1 MKILFFINKLNGGGA
16 ERVATILMNHFCE
29 KNEVTAIIFDNKND
43 SYQLSDSVSIQ
54 KIIVNN
60 PHKTIRFISRI
71 WKIRKEIKRH
81 SPDLII
87 SFLTPINIYVLIASL
102 FLKKNI
108 IVSERNTLKR
118 EKSKIV
124 RTARKIM
131 YPLADKIV
139 FVTNSDRQ
147 KFGIPEKSLTIYNPA
162 MFKPFAEYDNRQ
174 KTIITIAPTN
184 RWYNKGLDLL
194 IKAWAEIAPQNPE
207 WSMEIYGLIQNTQL
221 PDGIT
226 LQNQERVSWAGW
238 NCNIAETLCSKS
250 IFVLASRF
258 EGCPNSLIE
267 AMSQGCACIGTDC
280 DGGIKEIITDGIDG
294 IIVKSEDIDDLA
306 KKMQMLIE
314 NGNLRRKLSA
324 GAIEK
329 ARQFDKNKFFTKWD
343 NLISEITVK

>member
-1 MKILFFINKLNGGGA
+1 MKILFFINKLNDGGA

-174 KTIITIAPTN
+174 KTIITIAPTS

-194 IKAWAEIAPQNPE
+194 IKAWGKIAPQNPE

-226 LQNQERVSWAGW
+226 LQNQERVRWLGW
-238 NCNIAETLCSKS
+238 TNNIAETLRTKS
-250 IFVLASRF
+250 IFILSSRF

-280 DGGIKEIITDGIDG
+280 DGGIKEIIDDGVDG
-294 IIVKSEDIDDLA
+294 IIAKCENFDDLA
-306 KKMQMLIE
+306 EKMQMLINNE
-314 NGNLRRKLSA
+314 ELRRQLSA
-324 GAIEK
+324 SAIEK
-329 ARQFDKNKFFTKWD
+329 VKQFDKIKFFAKWD
-343 NLISEITVK
+343 NLISELTD